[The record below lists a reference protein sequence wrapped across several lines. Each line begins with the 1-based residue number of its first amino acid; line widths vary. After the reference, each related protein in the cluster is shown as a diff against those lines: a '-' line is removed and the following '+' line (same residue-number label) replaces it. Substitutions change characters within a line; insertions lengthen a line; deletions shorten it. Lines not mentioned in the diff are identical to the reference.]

1 MISYQETPIQEIHDT
16 LFGQAGVR
24 LLVKREDLNHP
35 IISGNK
41 WWKLKYNL
49 VQALEEK
56 ERTLLTFG
64 GAYSNHIVAVAEAAA
79 SLGLKSIGI
88 IRGERHNP
96 PNPSLRFAE
105 SRGMRLHYISRELYR
120 EKSDDDFVRSLR
132 EEFGDFYLIPEGGT
146 NSLAV
151 KGTREFGEKLV
162 REVAFDYVV
171 LPVGTGGTL
180 AGIIQALKEDQV
192 AIGLSSLKGGKF
204 LEEVVSTWVGNKSNW
219 SIETRFH
226 FGGFARTTPELLNF
240 IRQQAHHLPLDPVYT
255 AKTIFG
261 IYAMIRNQEF
271 RRGTTVL
278 MIHTGGLQ
286 GSLQKN

>member
-1 MISYQETPIQEIHDT
+1 MISYQETPIQEIRDP
-16 LFGQAGVR
+16 LVEQGGVR

-49 VQALEEK
+49 VQAMEEK
-56 ERTLLTFG
+56 QHTLLTFG

-79 SLGLKSIGI
+79 NLGLKSIGI
-88 IRGERHNP
+88 IRGERHDP
-96 PNPSLRFAE
+96 LNPSLRFAE
-105 SRGMRLHYISRELYR
+105 SRGMHLHYVTRESYR
-120 EKSDDDFVRSLR
+120 EKSDDDFVKSLR
-132 EEFGDFYLIPEGGT
+132 AAFGDFYLIPEGGT
-146 NSLAV
+146 NSLAI

-162 REVAFDYVV
+162 REAAFDYVG

-192 AIGLSSLKGGKF
+192 AIGFSSLKGGTF
-204 LEEVVSTWVGNKSNW
+204 LEEVVRKWGDTKNNW

-240 IRQQAHHLPLDPVYT
+240 IRQQAHHLPLDHVYT
-255 AKTIFG
+255 AKTLFG
-261 IYAMIRNQEF
+261 IFEMIRNQEF
-271 RRGTTVL
+271 RRGSTVL

-286 GSLQKN
+286 RGLMES